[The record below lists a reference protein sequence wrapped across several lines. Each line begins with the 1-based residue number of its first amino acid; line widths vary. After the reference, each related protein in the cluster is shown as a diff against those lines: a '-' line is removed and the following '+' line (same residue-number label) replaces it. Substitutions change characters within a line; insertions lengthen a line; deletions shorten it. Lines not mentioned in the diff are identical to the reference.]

1 MLNIILI
8 HRRLRKPLTLQIQ
21 PKTLGF
27 LLVPLVVLPLLG
39 AAVTW
44 LWMHHRPVPSV
55 ATTQHSDP
63 GAQLQVL
70 SQRMADIQAHILR
83 LDALGQHLAESNN
96 LRSKEFDFSH
106 KPPAGGPV
114 TPSLDFIS
122 QATLIQARLNSLA
135 HEIDDRDSQLN
146 AMEQILR
153 GRRDDSPHLV
163 LGNSP
168 LRHGEETSPFGYRVD
183 PITGKLSFH
192 PGIDFGGSEGEGIYA
207 TGSGVVTWAG
217 PRTGYGNMVEINHG
231 HGLLT
236 HYAHCSLILVH
247 VGDTVSAGQ
256 LVARMGNTGR
266 STGTHLHYE
275 VIEHGVPVNPATF
288 LAIK

>member
-8 HRRLRKPLTLQIQ
+8 HRRLRKPLTLQIE
-21 PKTLGF
+21 PRILG
-27 LLVPLVVLPLLG
+27 LLLLPLVVLPMLG
-39 AAVTW
+39 AAGTYLW
-44 LWMHHRPVPSV
+44 LHHRPVQSAALV
-55 ATTQHSDP
+55 QHNDP
-63 GAQLQVL
+63 NAQLQML
-70 SQRMADIQAHILR
+70 SQRMADIQAHMLR

-96 LRSKEFDFSH
+96 LRSKDFDFSH
-106 KPPAGGPV
+106 KPPMGGPV
-114 TPSLDFIS
+114 TPSLDFMS
-122 QATLIQARLNSLA
+122 RTSLIQERINSLA

-146 AMEQILR
+146 AMERILQ
-153 GRRDDSPHLV
+153 GRHDDSAHLV

-168 LRHGEETSPFGYRVD
+168 LRKGEETSPFGYRVD
-183 PITGKLSFH
+183 PITGRVSFH

-207 TGSGVVTWAG
+207 TGSGIVTWSG
-217 PRTGYGNMVEINHG
+217 PKTGYGNMVEINHG
-231 HGLLT
+231 HGLFT

-247 VGDTVSAGQ
+247 EGDTVSAGQ

-275 VIEHGVPVNPATF
+275 VIENGVPVNPATF